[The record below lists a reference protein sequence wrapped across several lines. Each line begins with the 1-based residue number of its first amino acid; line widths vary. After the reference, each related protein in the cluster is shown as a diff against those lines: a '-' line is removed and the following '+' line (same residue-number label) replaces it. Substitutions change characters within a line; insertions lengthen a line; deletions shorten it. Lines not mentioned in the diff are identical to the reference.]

1 MDREG
6 TDGGSHIR
14 RCLVIHVYGVQLR
27 QAWLEYKEWMSSRP
41 ARGIQTTL
49 LCWPICPYGEAWL
62 LWPEVDNRQKAR
74 KGEPGTAMGEEAV
87 KQVLGSASSIAA
99 RVENLS

>member
-14 RCLVIHVYGVQLR
+14 RCLVIHIYGVQLR

-41 ARGIQTTL
+41 ARDIQTTL

-62 LWPEVDNRQKAR
+62 LWPEVGIDR
-74 KGEPGTAMGEEAV
+74 K
-87 KQVLGSASSIAA
+87 LGRES
-99 RVENLS
+99 RGPPWGRRL